1 MTTSSLQSLTD
12 YMHTVWRDTPHLEG
26 LSSVVSNIALGAQ
39 DIQAKV
45 QLAALASVI
54 GTTGA
59 VNVQG
64 EVVQILDEAA
74 SSTFVDALSRSGR
87 VAAIGCEEIETT
99 VIVGDSEDKNYLVQ
113 MDPLDGSSNI
123 DVAISIGSIFGIWK
137 RNPNEQISEATMFR
151 PGNEQVAAVYA
162 VYGSSTMLVVAVEGS
177 VQGFTLD
184 PASRDFILTHPDVV
198 LPEKCPYYSLN
209 EGNFKKL
216 EGATKT
222 AEGFNPL
229 CGDQIT
235 LYLKLDDGVIKDISF
250 EGVGCAI
257 SKASASMMTEEIV
270 GKTPSEAAAI
280 FGAFQAMVTG
290 VDAEYDEEILGDLG
304 ILRGVS
310 QYPVRIKCATLS
322 WHTLQSAL
330 SDSEKITRT
339 E

>member
-12 YMHTVWRDTPHLEG
+12 YMHTAWRDTPNLEG

-216 EGATKT
+216 PDATQDAITHLRDTYSLRYVGSLVADFHRNLLKGGIFLYPGDLESPQGKLRLMYE
-222 AEGFNPL
+222 ANPL
-229 CGDQIT
+229 GFIAEQAGGAASSGDTRILDIVPEALHQRTPLIIGNAPVVHQI
-235 LYLKLDDGVIKDISF
+235 
-250 EGVGCAI
+250 
-257 SKASASMMTEEIV
+257 ASMI
-270 GKTPSEAAAI
+270 AA
-280 FGAFQAMVTG
+280 
-290 VDAEYDEEILGDLG
+290 
-304 ILRGVS
+304 
-310 QYPVRIKCATLS
+310 K
-322 WHTLQSAL
+322 
-330 SDSEKITRT
+330 
-339 E
+339 

>member
-1 MTTSSLQSLTD
+1 M
-12 YMHTVWRDTPHLEG
+12 Y
-26 LSSVVSNIALGAQ
+26 
-39 DIQAKV
+39 DIQELYQEIV
-45 QLAALASVI
+45 
-54 GTTGA
+54 
-59 VNVQG
+59 
-64 EVVQILDEAA
+64 LDH
-74 SSTFVDALSRSGR
+74 SR
-87 VAAIGCEEIETT
+87 
-99 VIVGDSEDKNYLVQ
+99 
-113 MDPLDGSSNI
+113 
-123 DVAISIGSIFGIWK
+123 
-137 RNPNEQISEATMFR
+137 R
-151 PGNEQVAAVYA
+151 P
-162 VYGSSTMLVVAVEGS
+162 
-177 VQGFTLD
+177 
-184 PASRDFILTHPDVV
+184 R
-198 LPEKCPYYSLN
+198 
-209 EGNFKKL
+209 NFKKL

-257 SKASASMMTEEIV
+257 SKASTSMMTEEIV

-330 SDSEKITRT
+330 SGSEKRTRT